1 MVNGPHRGGVR
12 PFGTS
17 NLPGADSTSGVS
29 GGASPL
35 GRTRATS
42 RVSGTSAYE
51 GLTAR
56 GRVDVTTHRSGQAAT
71 DQSSAGF
78 GLLSRAQ
85 SVVASA
91 QHALANASQQTRR
104 VITASAL
111 GFMLLI
117 PPTAG
122 QLLHPGVGNTTT
134 TSPVATQ
141 LAQKAEIKTG
151 GELRAELA
159 RARARVPA
167 ETGVA
172 REDALRGM
180 ISVTEGADRQAQAAD
195 RLVGDAGRQMAQLRE
210 QVGWDAQLGLV
221 ADVYWFGV
229 PDLHATFHKGGD
241 DTQTL
246 VALDADVR
254 AAALEARTSTRT
266 EIGRLLY
273 VESPSFK
280 ATRDRFDVV
289 HTQLTAAESIES
301 SAQRAYDALSTAESL
316 VTLRNVTPQ
325 TITVADY
332 ADVPSTGA
340 DGKVTTTRQQVGSHQ
355 EPNPGYAVA
364 NAAAVAGKLAAEA
377 RVREMNEI
385 INAQR
390 DNLPQGQLRGVDVDL
405 VGLLDLFGQPRFLA
419 WSFDSYD
426 IDQAKEQVSELR
438 AAAHAAAESVRPEHT
453 RLDRSLN
460 RSIDMRWDALQ
471 SSTPDQS

>member
-1 MVNGPHRGGVR
+1 MVNGPHRGGLR

-17 NLPGADSTSGVS
+17 TPPGANRPSGVP
-29 GGASPL
+29 GGASPP

-42 RVSGTSAYE
+42 RVGGASAYE
-51 GLTAR
+51 GLTTR
-56 GRVDVTTHRSGQAAT
+56 GRVDVTTRRSGQAAA

-78 GLLSRAQ
+78 GLLSGAQ
-85 SVVASA
+85 STLASA
-91 QHALANASQQTRR
+91 WHGLANAPRQTQRAL
-104 VITASAL
+104 TASAL
-111 GFMLLI
+111 GFLLLF

-122 QLLHPGVGNTTT
+122 QIMHPGVGNIPTA
-134 TSPVATQ
+134 SPVATQ
-141 LAQKAEIKTG
+141 LAQGAEIKPG
-151 GELRAELA
+151 QELRAELA

-172 REDALRGM
+172 REAALRGM
-180 ISVTEGADRQAQAAD
+180 IRVTADADGQAHAAD
-195 RLVGDAGRQMAQLRE
+195 RLVGDAGRRIAQLRE
-210 QVGWDAQLGLV
+210 QVGWDAKLGLV

-229 PDLHATFHKGGD
+229 PDTHATFHKGGD

-254 AAALEARTSTRT
+254 AAALEARTSTRA
-266 EIGRLLY
+266 EIGRLLS

-280 ATRDRFDVV
+280 STSDRFDIV

-301 SAQRAYDALSTAESL
+301 SARRAHDALSTAESL
-316 VTLRNVTPQ
+316 VIVRNSTPP

-340 DGKVTTTRQQVGSHQ
+340 DGKVTMTRQQVGSHQ
-355 EPNPGYAVA
+355 EPNPGYAAA
-364 NAAAVAGKLAAEA
+364 NAAAIAGKLEAEA
-377 RVREMNEI
+377 RVKEMNET

-390 DNLPQGQLRGVDVDL
+390 ENLPQQLRGVDVNL
-405 VGLLDLFGQPRFLA
+405 VGLLDFFARPRFLV

-426 IDQAKEQVSELR
+426 IVRVKEQVSELR
-438 AAAHAAAESVRPEHT
+438 GAAHAAAESVRPEHT

-471 SSTPDQS
+471 STTPDQS